1 MLFSTNLST
10 ELFEYAHA
18 FSVTPEDLK
27 ARMLRNV
34 DIIFDESYKETL
46 REIIDSYR
54 IWLKIWITKII
65 KNPRNTVWT
74 PLTEVD
80 QQQ

>member
-10 ELFEYAHA
+10 ELFEYAHSFA
-18 FSVTPEDLK
+18 VTAEDLK

-46 REIIDSYR
+46 REIIDNYR
-54 IWLKIWITKII
+54 
-65 KNPRNTVWT
+65 V
-74 PLTEVD
+74 
-80 QQQ
+80 